1 MLGSKPLSELVH
13 LLSLVEPVCYLDCY
27 TCLEERLWF
36 EAEYDF
42 QISNPIIQEAEAGK
56 LSIQDQPGLHS
67 EFHYSRSLATQ
78 QDPTS
83 KQNRT
88 KQKQA
93 QRTPQTNQ
101 KNYHFCPSK

>member
-1 MLGSKPLSELVH
+1 VLGSKPLSGLVH
-13 LLSLVEPVCYLDCY
+13 LSLVKPVCYLDCY